1 MSKPYTYNEYLEMSD
16 ALSFEE
22 ADKIY
27 RMLLDNANT
36 EDEDF
41 LELWED
47 FMKVAVTYANVRG
60 NWKLF
65 PRGQR
70 RHTDDE
76 RTACHDAVIS
86 HLNGLARYMEMQGWD
101 TAWRDELGRDERLHR
116 KRLGDFGCFAAY
128 VYSVIAR

>member
-1 MSKPYTYNEYLEMSD
+1 MIKTYCYDDYLGMSD
-16 ALSFEE
+16 ALPFED
-22 ADKIY
+22 ADRICK
-27 RMLLDNANT
+27 MLLDNANT

-47 FMKVAVTYANVRG
+47 FMKVAVKYANVRG

-70 RHTDDE
+70 KHTDDE

-86 HLNGLARYMEMQGWD
+86 HLNGIARYMEMQDWD
-101 TAWRDELGRDERLHR
+101 TKWRDELGRDERLHR
-116 KRLGDFGCFAAY
+116 KRLGDFACFMAY

>member
-1 MSKPYTYNEYLEMSD
+1 MAKTYTYDEYLEMSD
-16 ALSFEE
+16 ALPFEE

-41 LELWED
+41 LALWED

-70 RHTDDE
+70 KHSDEE

-86 HLNGLARYMEMQGWD
+86 HLNGLTRYMEMLGWD

-116 KRLGDFGCFAAY
+116 KRLGDFACFAAY

>member
-1 MSKPYTYNEYLEMSD
+1 MSKPYTYDEYLEMSD
-16 ALSFEE
+16 ALSFEK

-27 RMLLDNANT
+27 NMLLDNANT

-86 HLNGLARYMEMQGWD
+86 HLNGLTRYMEMQGWD

-116 KRLGDFGCFAAY
+116 KRLGDFACFAAY